1 VEKGCNEGGA
11 DDGCERV
18 VVDDVVGQKKAL
30 LLFFSLGHMG
40 LGRLVSL
47 LLATLLGPVAFLV
60 AVGAQII
67 VVHLALSFSSRLV
80 APVFPLPPFP
90 PP

>member
-47 LLATLLGPVAFLV
+47 LLATLLGPVAFLA
-60 AVGAQII
+60 AVGTHI
-67 VVHLALSFSSRLV
+67 VVARLTPAFSPGLAT
-80 APVFPLPPFP
+80 PLFP